1 GPGFIRRGLNFFKA
15 ASRHVADGM
24 QLLEEDQV
32 EARLNVCR
40 SCDHCDTDKMVCL
53 RPECGCF
60 LKVKARW
67 RSEECPLGKWEKVSI
82 SDETNT
88 E

>member
-1 GPGFIRRGLNFFKA
+1 MRRVSDGYRLTDLRDGNTAIRHNIRALGEFSQDGSDRGPGFIRRGLNFFKA

-40 SCDHCDTDKMVCL
+40 SCDHCDTD
-53 RPECGCF
+53 
-60 LKVKARW
+60 
-67 RSEECPLGKWEKVSI
+67 
-82 SDETNT
+82 
-88 E
+88 